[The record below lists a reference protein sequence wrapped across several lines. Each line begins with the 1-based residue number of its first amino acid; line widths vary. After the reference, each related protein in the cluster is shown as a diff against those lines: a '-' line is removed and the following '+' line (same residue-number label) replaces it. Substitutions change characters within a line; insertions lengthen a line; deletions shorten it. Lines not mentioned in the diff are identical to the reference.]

1 MDSNLAQRLN
11 KIRSNQTLVLT
22 HHGRKTDNPYEVV
35 IWFAVDG
42 DRMYLAT
49 ANVNR
54 QWVRNVM
61 VKPQVTLKAAS
72 ENFSGTVRK
81 ITDGAERERAMGLMQ
96 SKYWYALPFILIGRA
111 LQAFGLAKDNTGA
124 FEVVLDAG
132 AKA

>member
-11 KIRSNQTLVLT
+11 KIRSSQTLVLT
-22 HHGRKTDNPYEVV
+22 HHGRKTDKPYEVV

-42 DRMYLAT
+42 DKLYLAT

-81 ITDGAERERAMGLMQ
+81 VTDSAQRDRVMSLMQ
-96 SKYWYALPFILIGRA
+96 TKYWYALPFILIGRVFQA
-111 LQAFGLAKDNTGA
+111 LGLAKDNTGA

-132 AKA
+132 TKA